1 MSPPGHSTTV
11 VPRPSTWS
19 PVNTARSAAS
29 SKQQWSAAWPGVG
42 SGRSSSP
49 AAASGSPAAR
59 PGAPGL
65 AQPGARAASGAPAR
79 SANAR
84 APSAWSTWVWVS
96 STSSTRRPAQARTT
110 AWACPWSAGPGSITT
125 AVAASGS
132 ATTKVLVPS
141 RVSGDG
147 FGASTRVTRGLQAS
161 VTGSPPGGRPA
172 RRDRAGARGAG
183 SAPARA

>member
-29 SKQQWSAAWPGVG
+29 SKQQWSAAWPG
-42 SGRSSSP
+42 S
-49 AAASGSPAAR
+49 AAAA
-59 PGAPGL
+59 
-65 AQPGARAASGAPAR
+65 APAR
-79 SANAR
+79 PRPAGRRRPGRSAR
-84 APSAWSTWVWVS
+84 AGPARGEGGQ
-96 STSSTRRPAQARTT
+96 RRP
-110 AWACPWSAGPGSITT
+110 GPLGERPGPLGVVDVGVGQQHQLDPAPGTGPDHRLGVPVVGLPRSITT

-141 RVSGDG
+141 RVSADG

-183 SAPARA
+183 SVPARA

>member
-49 AAASGSPAAR
+49 AAATGRPPAR
-59 PGAPGL
+59 PGAPGV
-65 AQPGARAASGAPAR
+65 AQPGARAASGAPTCPAK
-79 SANAR
+79 AR

-96 STSSTRRPAQARTT
+96 STSSTARPPQASST
-110 AWACPWSAGPGSITT
+110 APAWPSSAGPGSITT
-125 AVAASGS
+125 AVSAPGS

-141 RVSGDG
+141 SVNGDG
-147 FGASTRVTRGLQAS
+147 FGASTRVTLGLQIS
-161 VTGSPPGGRPA
+161 VMRRPPGGRS
-172 RRDRAGARGAG
+172 RAGGPVPG
-183 SAPARA
+183 SVRPRA